1 MNKKLLVD
9 STTIGKADDGSSF
22 KTGDVQ
28 RFIHFSPAGKAQAN
42 SRLVKNSVDEAI
54 CSINRIEAIRFY

>member
-9 STTIGKADDGSSF
+9 LTTIGKADDASSF

-28 RFIHFSPAGKAQAN
+28 RFIHFSPAGKAEAN
-42 SRLVKNSVDEAI
+42 NRSVKNSV
-54 CSINRIEAIRFY
+54 N